1 MEKYYRM
8 KIRKRLQ
15 NPYLIF
21 VLGCLLGSLV
31 FVCIYGLAV
40 VNVTNVAWLT
50 DSSQAEGLL
59 DLEQSQPGPVP
70 ALSGL
75 GLLPEKSMALS
86 TGAGRGD
93 LQPAGVYRLYRLH
106 PSLCPTF

>member
-1 MEKYYRM
+1 MEKYYGM
-8 KIRKRLQ
+8 NIRKRLQ

-40 VNVTNVAWLT
+40 VNVTNVAW
-50 DSSQAEGLL
+50 L

-106 PSLCPTF
+106 PSLCPAF

>member
-8 KIRKRLQ
+8 NIKKRLQ

-50 DSSQAEGLL
+50 DSSQAEGLW
-59 DLEQSQPGPVP
+59 DLTQHYLGWVFYRKSPWHFP
-70 ALSGL
+70 L
-75 GLLPEKSMALS
+75 GLVEGIYS
-86 TGAGRGD
+86 
-93 LQPAGVYRLYRLH
+93 QRLYRLH